1 MFSELNKYL
10 LAIFCIW
17 ILTSQRF
24 QPKTIMAM
32 PVHMSSEYNKHPKS
46 LTTLKSYLTNPC
58 GFEARESGSD
68 STDSRSKSTFELEN
82 KDVKFY
88 LGKIESS
95 AKTGLSDFQTGYLK
109 NFVSNN
115 FLILYIVI

>member
-1 MFSELNKYL
+1 
-10 LAIFCIW
+10 
-17 ILTSQRF
+17 
-24 QPKTIMAM
+24 MAM
-32 PVHMSSEYNKHPKS
+32 PVHMSEYNKHPKS
-46 LTTLKSYLTNPC
+46 LTTLKSFLNNPC
-58 GFEARESGSD
+58 GFEAQASGSD
-68 STDSRSKSTFELEN
+68 STDSRPTPTFELEN

-115 FLILYIVI
+115 FVLPYIVSCPLHHARGFSTILSLD